1 DNHICPFGIKS
12 KDLLLRKGFKVEDHP
27 LTTREQTD
35 QFKESYHV
43 ETTPQTFI
51 NGERVG
57 GYEELRER
65 FGLKPLK
72 SEGSTYAPVIAI
84 FGTALLMA
92 LALTWNRYGTL
103 WVAQLFTWFAA
114 ISMCG
119 LAIQKLRDLTAFTN
133 QFVTYDLLSMRY
145 VPYAYAYPFMEAYAG
160 VAMLAG

>member
-1 DNHICPFGIKS
+1 MQPDTTQMQSATRETGHPGNSPTATIYRMVTDNHICPFGIKS

-65 FGLKPLK
+65 FGL
-72 SEGSTYAPVIAI
+72 
-84 FGTALLMA
+84 
-92 LALTWNRYGTL
+92 
-103 WVAQLFTWFAA
+103 
-114 ISMCG
+114 
-119 LAIQKLRDLTAFTN
+119 
-133 QFVTYDLLSMRY
+133 
-145 VPYAYAYPFMEAYAG
+145 
-160 VAMLAG
+160 